1 MRSSK
6 PKDVGDEHISFF
18 CLDTDFFLYLFLVNR
33 LLLVMMRFTTAK
45 HSVLGIAYFFYSP
58 YLCTAIQITHRKD
71 ITIIKKE

>member
-1 MRSSK
+1 
-6 PKDVGDEHISFF
+6 
-18 CLDTDFFLYLFLVNR
+18 
-33 LLLVMMRFTTAK
+33 MMRFTTAK